1 MTIKKM
7 LQSFLIYIFFYAGI
21 NIYIMN
27 LKLSAIPFTII
38 SIINMLIIN
47 GLLIKINN
55 IHIKERIK
63 DFKKN
68 KKDYLKLIFKTLLI
82 GLIFIII
89 TNLIISH
96 FNELPQNE
104 LTLRKEIKLY
114 PIYYILNILILG
126 PIMEEILF
134 RYTFTIIKNK
144 YIYLIVTTLFFAIL
158 HMQKIPEDLIYL
170 IPYSLM
176 SFTFTYPFYKTNNI
190 INSIITH
197 SAYNLIS
204 LILILF

>member
-55 IHIKERIK
+55 INIKERIK

-96 FNELPQNE
+96 FNGLPQNE

>member
-55 IHIKERIK
+55 INIKERIK

>member
-1 MTIKKM
+1 
-7 LQSFLIYIFFYAGI
+7 
-21 NIYIMN
+21 
-27 LKLSAIPFTII
+27 
-38 SIINMLIIN
+38 MLIIN

-55 IHIKERIK
+55 INIKERIK

-134 RYTFTIIKNK
+134 RYTFTII
-144 YIYLIVTTLFFAIL
+144 
-158 HMQKIPEDLIYL
+158 
-170 IPYSLM
+170 
-176 SFTFTYPFYKTNNI
+176 
-190 INSIITH
+190 
-197 SAYNLIS
+197 
-204 LILILF
+204 

>member
-55 IHIKERIK
+55 INIKEKIK
-63 DFKKN
+63 DFKEN

-144 YIYLIVTTLFFAIL
+144 YIYLIVTTLFFAFL

-170 IPYSLM
+170 ITYSLM

>member
-21 NIYIMN
+21 NVSIIN
-27 LKLSAIPFTII
+27 LKLSAPLFTII

-55 IHIKERIK
+55 INIKERIK

-104 LTLRKEIKLY
+104 LTLRKEEAELVMV
-114 PIYYILNILILG
+114 NVEG
-126 PIMEEILF
+126 EE
-134 RYTFTIIKNK
+134 N
-144 YIYLIVTTLFFAIL
+144 
-158 HMQKIPEDLIYL
+158 D
-170 IPYSLM
+170 
-176 SFTFTYPFYKTNNI
+176 
-190 INSIITH
+190 
-197 SAYNLIS
+197 
-204 LILILF
+204 

>member
-1 MTIKKM
+1 
-7 LQSFLIYIFFYAGI
+7 
-21 NIYIMN
+21 
-27 LKLSAIPFTII
+27 
-38 SIINMLIIN
+38 
-47 GLLIKINN
+47 
-55 IHIKERIK
+55 
-63 DFKKN
+63 
-68 KKDYLKLIFKTLLI
+68 
-82 GLIFIII
+82 
-89 TNLIISH
+89 
-96 FNELPQNE
+96 
-104 LTLRKEIKLY
+104 
-114 PIYYILNILILG
+114 
-126 PIMEEILF
+126 MEEILF

>member
-21 NIYIMN
+21 NVSIIN
-27 LKLSAIPFTII
+27 LKLSAPLFTII

-55 IHIKERIK
+55 INIKERIK

-68 KKDYLKLIFKTLLI
+68 KKDYLK
-82 GLIFIII
+82 LIFIII

-144 YIYLIVTTLFFAIL
+144 YIYLIVTTLFFAFL

-170 IPYSLM
+170 ISYSLM

>member
-21 NIYIMN
+21 NIYIIN

-55 IHIKERIK
+55 INIKEKIK
-63 DFKKN
+63 DFKEN

-89 TNLIISH
+89 ANLIISH

-134 RYTFTIIKNK
+134 RYTFTVIKNK
-144 YIYLIVTTLFFAIL
+144 YIYLIVTTIVFAFL

-170 IPYSLM
+170 ISYSLM
-176 SFTFTYPFYKTNNI
+176 SLTFTYPFYKTNNI

-197 SAYNLIS
+197 SVYNLIS